1 MNELSFSCYC
11 MRARGQPQ
19 LFGGAVH
26 GGLHLQHPL
35 TNCTAHPALCM
46 GLEGGGDPAGP
57 WSPANLKQ
65 LY

>member
-1 MNELSFSCYC
+1 MKELRFSCYC

-19 LFGGAVH
+19 LFGGAAH

-35 TNCTAHPALCM
+35 TNCTAHPALCV
-46 GLEGGGDPAGP
+46 GVEGGGDPAGP